1 MTSRHRLAGSFIA
14 LFASTLALS
23 ACSSDD
29 SHDQVVVTQ
38 VVTSTVE
45 AAPQSTATEQ
55 AEPATPTATAT
66 PTSAALTPVEA
77 SEFSGFGAYSFDF
90 HIGGPAT
97 GFCVIVTPGDSVT
110 CSGTADDSVPDV
122 EGLFSGRPN
131 AVTLNEAGTAYTV
144 SEGPP
149 PPPRDLNTGEQVTL
163 GSVTCSKPTDDV
175 LTCELGSRAIRVE
188 GPDRR
193 ITTS

>member
-23 ACSSDD
+23 ACSADD

-90 HIGGPAT
+90 HTGGPAT
-97 GFCVIVTPGDSVT
+97 GFCVIATPGDSVT

-163 GSVTCSKPTDDV
+163 GGVTCSKPTDDV
-175 LTCELGSRAIRVE
+175 LTCELRSRAIRVE

-193 ITTS
+193 VSTS